1 MAQCK
6 KDTEAL
12 IKSMPPILAGTS
24 SFQPTKLMQRAV
36 WLYVMQD
43 EPEVRKILDEN
54 GVEGKG
60 SENLLSITQ
69 ILVTL
74 GHSRTNYYLWTRMP
88 GFFDWLNTT
97 VTSLL
102 EKESLQKVHLNLM
115 RRAQTTHDAALLKLA
130 LQRFDPK
137 FVPKAA
143 TTARHEVFAGYE
155 PCSKE
160 EQERA
165 IENSRQRQRE
175 AMAKREYREVV
186 PSEGPIPGTTADES
200 KGSEA
205 ET

>member
-1 MAQCK
+1 MAQRK

-69 ILVTL
+69 ILVAL

-102 EKESLQKVHLNLM
+102 ERESLQKVHLNLM

-137 FVPKAA
+137 FVPKTA
-143 TTARHEVFAGYE
+143 TTARHEFAGYE
-155 PCSKE
+155 PPSDPE
-160 EQERA
+160 ERKRLA
-165 IENSRQRQRE
+165 DNSRRRQRE
-175 AMAKREYREVV
+175 ALAEREHGEIV
-186 PSEGPIPGTTADES
+186 PSEGFES

-205 ET
+205 

>member
-1 MAQCK
+1 MAQQK

-54 GVEGKG
+54 RVEGKG

-88 GFFDWLNTT
+88 GFFDWLNTA

-102 EKESLQKVHLNLM
+102 ERESLQKVHLNLM

-130 LQRFDPK
+130 LQRFDPR

-143 TTARHEVFAGYE
+143 TTARHEFAGYE
-155 PCSKE
+155 PPSSDPE
-160 EQERA
+160 ERKRA
-165 IENSRQRQRE
+165 ADRSRQRQRE
-175 AMAKREYREVV
+175 EMAKPEYRKIV
-186 PSEGPIPGTTADES
+186 PSEDFIPTCDES

-205 ET
+205 